1 MDNIDIIHAINEFYK
16 LKNEYEKT
24 LLNEKISIINN
35 TSLSKEDKLKKYKL
49 FKPKCINCKQE
60 VGTIFTS
67 NNKKLIAKCGAVKS
81 SFQNNFTPCNLNI
94 EIEKGNIEILSNII
108 DEFSDEKEQDKDD
121 IIKTKLNYF
130 FNFESEENTIK
141 IFKEQ
146 KKSYL
151 ENMETYTDYLD
162 EFNDV
167 VNNSENIKEINKTII
182 DINESKNKIKTLI
195 KEYKENNKTEF
206 LKEVVYEYKDVL
218 QNLINK
224 YNSLKYKYYT
234 IESINKKDMDNKNDE
249 KQNKM
254 HILHKKSYTIKDI
267 EITIDA
273 SYKIVSNKK

>member
-1 MDNIDIIHAINEFYK
+1 MITIIINIMYNYIMDNIDIIHAINEFYK

-108 DEFSDEKEQDKDD
+108 NEFSDEKEQDKDD

-167 VNNSENIKEINKTII
+167 VNNSENIK
-182 DINESKNKIKTLI
+182 
-195 KEYKENNKTEF
+195 
-206 LKEVVYEYKDVL
+206 
-218 QNLINK
+218 
-224 YNSLKYKYYT
+224 
-234 IESINKKDMDNKNDE
+234 
-249 KQNKM
+249 
-254 HILHKKSYTIKDI
+254 
-267 EITIDA
+267 
-273 SYKIVSNKK
+273 